1 MKIEMPKKMTYYLI
15 TISSFDKKGKTKKK
29 KKRERETYNR
39 KEKRV
44 RERVFRV

>member
-1 MKIEMPKKMTYYLI
+1 MTYYLI
-15 TISSFDKKGKTKKK
+15 AISSFDKKGKKKEEEEEE
-29 KKRERETYNR
+29 ERETYNR

>member
-1 MKIEMPKKMTYYLI
+1 MTYYLI
-15 TISSFDKKGKTKKK
+15 AISSFDKKGKKKEEE
-29 KKRERETYNR
+29 ERETYNR